1 MGWGWGWGQRML
13 GSIEQEN
20 SVCWVHRG
28 AACVGHRLR
37 GTASVGV
44 HRATACVIGD
54 EEAVHQARRTA
65 RAGVHRT
72 RGIGRRAA
80 CGGPIGQEEQLCC
93 PPIGQARTHHTLF
106 FLSNGPH
113 AVLRV
118 HGPTTRCSACSM
130 DTTHAALLDGPTTSC
145 SRLLNGPMDHRT
157 LLQEE
162 HVLGSI
168 GPRTV
173 CAGVHRGRRTACAGS
188 TAQEEHQQGV
198 WWVHQARRTGVG
210 SIKVMRGGVLGVR
223 GEVWRNGA
231 AERTR
236 ACNGL

>member
-1 MGWGWGWGQRML
+1 ML
-13 GSIEQEN
+13 GPS
-20 SVCWVHRG
+20 W

-106 FLSNGPH
+106 FLPNGHMLFFVSTDPPP
-113 AVLRV
+113 AVLPARWTQ
-118 HGPTTRCSACSM
+118 HTPPCLTGPPQAVLVCSTDRWTTARCSKKNMCWVPS
-130 DTTHAALLDGPTTSC
+130 G
-145 SRLLNGPMDHRT
+145 
-157 LLQEE
+157 QEQF
-162 HVLGSI
+162 VLGSI
-168 GPRTV
+168 GEEERHVLGPPRKRSTNKE
-173 CAGVHRGRRTACAGS
+173 CGGS
-188 TAQEEHQQGV
+188 IRQEEQV
-198 WWVHQARRTGVG
+198 WGPSRSPGGRSPRR
-210 SIKVMRGGVLGVR
+210 SLGR
-223 GEVWRNGA
+223 RNGA
-231 AERTR
+231 TERTR
-236 ACNGL
+236 ACN